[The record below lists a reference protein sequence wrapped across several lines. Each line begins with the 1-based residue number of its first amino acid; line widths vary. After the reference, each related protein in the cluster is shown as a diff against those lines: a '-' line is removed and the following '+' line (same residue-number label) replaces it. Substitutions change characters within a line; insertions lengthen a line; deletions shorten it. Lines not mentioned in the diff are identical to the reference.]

1 MIYMF
6 SILKPCLP
14 IKKTI
19 IVGLFFIVAALAP
32 PSFVH
37 YETDNG
43 TLAQLRANGV
53 LMLKQNSIF
62 YDDGY
67 ILVITFEMGCSLIKM
82 DGRTVAKIPGSY
94 CNLLKGGQAVSF
106 LTHEEVGISKFTP
119 FRKEW
124 IVPSVVTHDMS
135 VSSLEQSILYLS
147 LDSRKNG
154 KQYHRIDIAVE
165 IDRDGKEIF
174 RWRDIDYLGEIAAL
188 INHPLNG
195 PHKYIKGDGNKNH
208 ESIGFTHFNK
218 IESIPKNSL
227 MENHTEFREGNILLS
242 DAMSGLV
249 LIVDRLTRLPVKI
262 YRVRSGHGVHSAR
275 WLENNNILLFV
286 NADQIPN
293 RLILSHVIEIDS
305 VTGGVVWNFT
315 ENPIGK
321 MSCKHYG
328 SVQRLKNGNTLISYG
343 CNKSAIIE
351 VDSWGDIVWKW
362 QVPVGVSKSDSS
374 IQIYR
379 AEWLEKELVDQW
391 LENTK

>member
-1 MIYMF
+1 MINMF
-6 SILKPCLP
+6 STLKPCLP
-14 IKKTI
+14 IQKTI
-19 IVGLFFIVAALAP
+19 IVGLFVIVAAVAL
-32 PSFVH
+32 PSFDH

-43 TLAQLRANGV
+43 TLVQLRANGV
-53 LMLKQNSIF
+53 SILKSNSIF

-94 CNLLKGGQAVSF
+94 CNLLKGGQAISF

-124 IVPSVVTHDMS
+124 MVPSVVTHDMS
-135 VSSLEQSILYLS
+135 VSPVEQSILYFS
-147 LDSRKNG
+147 LDSRKMG
-154 KQYHRIDIAVE
+154 KQYERIDIAVE
-165 IDRDGKEIF
+165 LDKDGKEIF
-174 RWRDIDYLGEIAAL
+174 RWRDIDYLREIAAL

-195 PHKYIKGDGNKNH
+195 PHKYRKGDGNKDH

-227 MENHTEFREGNILLS
+227 MKNHTEFREGNILLS

-249 LIVDRLTRLPVKI
+249 LIVDRLTRMPVKV

-286 NADQIPN
+286 NADQIPD
-293 RLILSHVIEIDS
+293 RLILSHVIEINPL
-305 VTGGVVWNFT
+305 TGGVVWNFT

-343 CNKSAIIE
+343 CNRSAIIE
-351 VDSWGDIVWKW
+351 VDSWGDVVWKW
-362 QVPVGVSKSDSS
+362 QVPFGVSKSDEAL
-374 IQIYR
+374 QIYR

-391 LENTK
+391 LEKTK